1 MDRPFGGSS
10 KADATGAILIAGPTA
25 SGKSALAIE
34 LAERTN
40 GVVINADSMQLYRE
54 LRLVTARPDAA
65 DEARVPHW
73 LYGVLPASEAFST
86 GAWLKRITQCLADAK
101 AAGLRPIIVG
111 GTGLYFRAL
120 TQGFAEVPDVGP
132 EIRAR
137 CRMLAEEEGVAA
149 VKAALQPLD
158 PDAANRLIDLQRLT
172 RALEVVLS
180 SGRTL
185 ASWQADKP
193 GAPVLEP
200 GTFTAVVLAPPRAW
214 LHARIAQRAK
224 MMLVPEGEE
233 EVRSLLA
240 LDLPD
245 TLPAMRAIGI
255 REIGAWAAG
264 HLDPEEAEKQL
275 VVATRQYA
283 KRQETF
289 FRGQLGEWARL
300 DPSVSAEKD
309 EFIQGHSSC

>member
-1 MDRPFGGSS
+1 MDKPFGGSS

-25 SGKSALAIE
+25 SGKSALAVE

-54 LRLVTARPDAA
+54 LRLVTARPDTI

-73 LYGVLPASEAFST
+73 LYGVLPSSEAFST
-86 GAWLKRITQCLADAK
+86 GAWLKRVAQCLAEAK
-101 AAGLRPIIVG
+101 AAGLRPIVVG

-120 TQGFAEVPDVGP
+120 TLGFAEVPDVAADV
-132 EIRAR
+132 RAR
-137 CRMLAEEEGVAA
+137 CRLLAEDGGVEA
-149 VKAALQPLD
+149 VKAALLPLD
-158 PDAANRLIDLQRLT
+158 PDAANRLVDLQRLT

-200 GTFTAVVLAPPRAW
+200 GTFASVVLAPPRAW
-214 LHARIAQRAK
+214 LHARIAQRAR
-224 MMLVPEGEE
+224 MMLVPEGVE

-255 REIGAWAAG
+255 REISAWAAG
-264 HLDPEEAEKQL
+264 HLELEEAGQQL

-289 FRGQLGEWARL
+289 FRGQLGDWMRL
-300 DPSVSAEKD
+300 DPSVPEEKD
-309 EFIQGHSSC
+309 KFIQIHSAC